1 MKYHVTIG
9 QEEFE
14 IEVRS
19 ETEILFNGKSIRV
32 DFQSLA
38 DQPVY
43 SLLLDGTSRY
53 EAYVGASE
61 RGLQVLLRGQ
71 LYEVDGRGRA
81 AAAPAPGVRGA
92 KVPPGGEFQLKA
104 PMPGLIVAVP
114 VAEGETV
121 SRGQNLVILESMKM
135 QNELQVRRATASFT
149 ASASKP
155 ASSVEQNQVLV
166 TLA

>member
-19 ETEILFNGKSIRV
+19 DTEILIDGKPIRV

-43 SLLLDGTSRY
+43 SLLLGNESY
-53 EAYVGASE
+53 EAYVGESE
-61 RGLQVLLRGQ
+61 SGLQVLLRGQ
-71 LYEVDGRGRA
+71 LYEVEVEDERQRRLRQASEVTGG
-81 AAAPAPGVRGA
+81 PA
-92 KVPPGGEFQLKA
+92 GEFHLKA

-114 VAEGETV
+114 VSEGESV

-135 QNELQVRRATASFT
+135 QNELRAPRDGVVQRVRAR
-149 ASASKP
+149 P
-155 ASSVEQNQVLV
+155 GERVEQHQVLV
-166 TLA
+166 TLT

>member
-43 SLLLDGTSRY
+43 SLLLGNESH
-53 EAYVGASE
+53 EAYVGESE

-71 LYEVDGRGRA
+71 LYEVEVEDERQRRLRQA
-81 AAAPAPGVRGA
+81 SEVEVPA
-92 KVPPGGEFQLKA
+92 GGEFQLKA

-135 QNELQVRRATASFT
+135 QNELRSPRDGVVHRVRA
-149 ASASKP
+149 KP
-155 ASSVEQNQVLV
+155 GERVEQNQVLV

>member
-19 ETEILFNGKSIRV
+19 ETEILFNGKPIRV

-43 SLLLDGTSRY
+43 SLLLGNESH
-53 EAYVGASE
+53 EAYVGESE

-71 LYEVDGRGRA
+71 LYEVEVEDERQRRPPPASAAAGPPRRA
-81 AAAPAPGVRGA
+81 AVAPSPR
-92 KVPPGGEFQLKA
+92 P
-104 PMPGLIVAVP
+104 
-114 VAEGETV
+114 TDH
-121 SRGQNLVILESMKM
+121 
-135 QNELQVRRATASFT
+135 
-149 ASASKP
+149 
-155 ASSVEQNQVLV
+155 
-166 TLA
+166 

>member
-19 ETEILFNGKSIRV
+19 ETEILLNGKPIHV

-43 SLLLDGTSRY
+43 SLLLGNESY
-53 EAYVGASE
+53 EAYVGESE
-61 RGLQVLLRGQ
+61 GGLQVLLRGQ
-71 LYEVDGRGRA
+71 LYEVEVEDERQRRLRRA
-81 AAAPAPGVRGA
+81 SEVEGEPS
-92 KVPPGGEFQLKA
+92 GEFQLKA
-104 PMPGLIVAVP
+104 PMPGMVVAVP
-114 VAEGETV
+114 VTEGETV

-135 QNELQVRRATASFT
+135 QNELRSPRDGVVQRVRA
-149 ASASKP
+149 KP
-155 ASSVEQNQVLV
+155 GERVEQNQVLV

>member
-19 ETEILFNGKSIRV
+19 ETEILFNGKPIRV

-43 SLLLDGTSRY
+43 SLLLGNESH
-53 EAYVGASE
+53 EAYVGESE

-71 LYEVDGRGRA
+71 LYEVEVEDERQRRLRQASEVEG
-81 AAAPAPGVRGA
+81 
-92 KVPPGGEFQLKA
+92 PPGGEFQLKA

-135 QNELQVRRATASFT
+135 QNELRSPRDGVVHRVRVKSGER
-149 ASASKP
+149 
-155 ASSVEQNQVLV
+155 VEQNQILV

>member
-19 ETEILFNGKSIRV
+19 ETEILFNGKPLRI

-43 SLLLDGTSRY
+43 SLLLGNESH
-53 EAYVGASE
+53 EAHVGESE

-71 LYEVDGRGRA
+71 LYEVEVEDERQRRLRQA
-81 AAAPAPGVRGA
+81 SEVETA
-92 KVPPGGEFQLKA
+92 PGGEFQLKA
-104 PMPGLIVAVP
+104 PMPGLVVAVP

-135 QNELQVRRATASFT
+135 QNELRSPRDGVVHRIRA
-149 ASASKP
+149 KP
-155 ASSVEQNQVLV
+155 GERVEQNQVLV
-166 TLA
+166 TLT